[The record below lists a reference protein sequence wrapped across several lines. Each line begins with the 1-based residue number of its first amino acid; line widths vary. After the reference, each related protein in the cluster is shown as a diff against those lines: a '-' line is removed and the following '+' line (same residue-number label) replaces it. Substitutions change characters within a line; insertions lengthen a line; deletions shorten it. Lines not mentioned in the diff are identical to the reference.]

1 MESYCAP
8 RWEMYIDE
16 ILSCIEE
23 GREYDQAAMFE
34 RMAEFEKAWAASDDA
49 IDYKDPVDPVEL
61 SRVLIDR
68 YDL

>member
-16 ILSCIEE
+16 ILACIEE
-23 GREYDQAAMFE
+23 GREYDQVALFE
-34 RMAEFEKAWAASDDA
+34 RMAEFEKEWAASDDA

-68 YDL
+68 YGL